1 MAVPN
6 NRSLSA
12 EHRRHDR
19 LLVARFAAGDAS
31 GAQEHEAR
39 DLVRRCSECAA
50 LAADITAI
58 STSVAQLPAAPRSR
72 DFRLTSDQAARMRG
86 SRFDRWLRALTGSG
100 WATVRPVAAVALSV
114 GLVMSVV
121 GALPI
126 LGAATGASA
135 DTFFATD
142 APIAVVGQPSPQQ
155 TDGGRNGSGAAPGAT
170 PGKADVIPGPPL
182 GAVESTAGNLVDN
195 DYPEQHTGA
204 PAEQQPNPQQPQPT
218 TGKSG
223 IGADLNQ
230 PLPGAT
236 HGLRDTILLAGIL
249 VTLVALFVLALLYA
263 ARRRYSDPLLR

>member
-6 NRSLSA
+6 NRSLAA

-31 GAQEHEAR
+31 GAQQHEAR
-39 DLVRRCSECAA
+39 ALVRRCSECAA

-58 STSVAQLPAAPRSR
+58 SGSVAQLPAPPRTR

-86 SRFDRWLRALTGSG
+86 SRLDRWLRTITGSG

-126 LGAATGASA
+126 VGAAGSA
-135 DTFFATD
+135 PADNMFAANAPTPLAPAATD
-142 APIAVVGQPSPQQ
+142 GTRADSQSAEPVAGEKGNVRS
-155 TDGGRNGSGAAPGAT
+155 PGA
-170 PGKADVIPGPPL
+170 GI
-182 GAVESTAGNLVDN
+182 ESTAGNLVDN
-195 DYPEQHTGA
+195 PYPDQQTGS
-204 PAEQQPNPQQPQPT
+204 PAEQQPGQQPQPT

-223 IGADLNQ
+223 IGSDLSG

-236 HGLRDTILLAGIL
+236 NGLRDMILVAGIL
-249 VTLVALFVLALLYA
+249 VTIVAMIVLALLYA
-263 ARRRYSDPLLR
+263 ARRRYYDPLLR

>member
-86 SRFDRWLRALTGSG
+86 SRFDRWLRTITGSG
-100 WATVRPVAAVALSV
+100 WATVRPVAAVALSI

-126 LGAATGASA
+126 LGAAGTGAPA
-135 DTFFATD
+135 DTFFAANVPTPV
-142 APIAVVGQPSPQQ
+142 APES
-155 TDGGRNGSGAAPGAT
+155 TDGIRIHSPSTAPVAG
-170 PGKADVIPGPPL
+170 GQGNSRPPI
-182 GAVESTAGNLVDN
+182 GDVESTAGNLVDN
-195 DYPEQHTGA
+195 AYLEAQTGA
-204 PAEQQPNPQQPQPT
+204 PAEQQPGQQPQPT

-223 IGADLNQ
+223 IGNDLNR
-230 PLPGAT
+230 PLPGASN
-236 HGLRDTILLAGIL
+236 GLRDAILLAGIL
-249 VTLVALFVLALLYA
+249 VTLIALIVLALLYA
-263 ARRRYSDPLLR
+263 ARRRYYDPLLR